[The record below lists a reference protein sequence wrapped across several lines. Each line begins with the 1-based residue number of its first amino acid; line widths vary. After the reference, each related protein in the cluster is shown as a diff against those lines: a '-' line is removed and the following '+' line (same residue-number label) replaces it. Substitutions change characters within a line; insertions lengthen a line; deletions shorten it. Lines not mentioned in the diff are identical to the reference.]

1 MYARKLNRKIIE
13 NRNAKVSFQQKGETF
28 YEKEA
33 SASSVY
39 NQTDE
44 FIENQ
49 CAYLTFDSSSGKEG
63 ALSYLEKALAYLQNL
78 QMPGM
83 FPLFGEESAAMSDDR
98 SSVTGDLGNDAK
110 EGMSL
115 YLS

>member
-13 NRNAKVSFQQKGETF
+13 NRNGKVSFQQKGETF

-83 FPLFGEESAAMSDDR
+83 FPLLGEESAAMSDDR

-115 YLS
+115 YLP